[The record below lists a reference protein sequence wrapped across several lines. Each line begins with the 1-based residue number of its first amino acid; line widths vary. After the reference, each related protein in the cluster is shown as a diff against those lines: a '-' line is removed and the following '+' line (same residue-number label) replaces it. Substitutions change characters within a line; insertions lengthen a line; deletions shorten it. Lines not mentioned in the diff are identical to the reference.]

1 MAAHSSTLAW
11 RIPRTEEPVRLQSM
25 GSQRVQ
31 HDWVTQHILQYK
43 VIFFKCQKIKLFF
56 KKAKTTNCS
65 VFLLYFLSKS
75 PFRHVISNSN
85 EIWTSVLLT
94 LTNWTNARDPKM
106 QKKKKRR
113 RRRILHNGKNK
124 ILCNGKKFFA
134 MDFEGDD
141 ICSGPQLHHLLIMW
155 S

>member
-43 VIFFKCQKIKLFF
+43 IIFFKCQKIKLFF

-106 QKKKKRR
+106 QKKKKEEEEEFFIME
-113 RRRILHNGKNK
+113 RI
-124 ILCNGKKFFA
+124 KFFA
-134 MDFEGDD
+134 MERNSLQWILREMTFV
-141 ICSGPQLHHLLIMW
+141 LVLNFTTYW
-155 S
+155 